1 MCSRTSSNPHTIMP
15 ESASPAAASRP
26 DYPVHP
32 VHRCSIYSPS
42 RWICPIAGGGRPA
55 RRQTGVSQRGQ
66 AGFQRSRPPDSPHRT
81 IGTTPPGSAGV
92 PPACCPFGCRSVS
105 LRCCSR
111 PPCRREPHG
120 PGRSRG
126 RAPLP
131 VDSGSGV
138 KLGRFLI
145 HGMHRMHRMGF
156 FRMTAGLCSRT
167 SSNPHAIIGPS
178 CLLQQPPVLI
188 ILCIGGRCS
197 IDTSFRFSSND
208 PHTGGRAPGSQ
219 ANGSFPKGTGRL
231 SEKSPAGYPPPHH
244 RDDTPGSAGVPPA
257 CCPFGCRSVSL
268 RCCSRPPCRREPHGP
283 GRSRGRAPLPVD
295 SGGGDGRS
303 CGRICAGGT
312 PALPGGLPPMTGSHQ
327 RDKSAEA
334 FWRQLSLKEVHQS
347 SCLFVFIGGSSSLTN
362 GCFPSV

>member
-1 MCSRTSSNPHTIMP
+1 MGRFLIHIDAQDAQDFFRRRLACVPGHPQIRTRSLP
-15 ESASPAAASRP
+15 ESASPAAASGP
-26 DYPVHP
+26 DYPVYP

-42 RWICPIAGGGRPA
+42 RWICPVAGGGRPA

-66 AGFQRSRPPDSPHRT
+66 AGFQRSRPPDTPHLT

-131 VDSGSGV
+131 VDS
-138 KLGRFLI
+138 
-145 HGMHRMHRMGF
+145 
-156 FRMTAGLCSRT
+156 
-167 SSNPHAIIGPS
+167 
-178 CLLQQPPVLI
+178 
-188 ILCIGGRCS
+188 
-197 IDTSFRFSSND
+197 D
-208 PHTGGRAPGSQ
+208 
-219 ANGSFPKGTGRL
+219 
-231 SEKSPAGYPPPHH
+231 
-244 RDDTPGSAGVPPA
+244 
-257 CCPFGCRSVSL
+257 
-268 RCCSRPPCRREPHGP
+268 
-283 GRSRGRAPLPVD
+283 
-295 SGGGDGRS
+295 GGDGRS

-347 SCLFVFIGGSSSLTN
+347 SCLFVFIAGSSSLTN
-362 GCFPSV
+362 GCFSSE